1 VRYRRRKV
9 DANQAEIVAALR
21 QIGCSV
27 LDLSAVGGG
36 CPDLLVGRLGA
47 SGRGNLL
54 VEIKSPKRQK
64 PGTRSD
70 AAKTLERQE
79 QFRAEWNGP
88 VTVVETVQQA
98 IAAALSI

>member
-1 VRYRRRKV
+1 MRYYRRRL
-9 DANQAEIVAALR
+9 DANQKEIVSALR
-21 QIGCSV
+21 KIGCSV

-54 VEIKSPKRQK
+54 VEVKNPKHKR
-64 PGTRSD
+64 RSGSTNQTTG
-70 AAKTLERQE
+70 AKQE

-88 VTVVETVQQA
+88 AVVVETVEQA

>member
-1 VRYRRRKV
+1 V
-9 DANQAEIVAALR
+9 DANQAEIVKALR
-21 QIGCSV
+21 QLGCSV

-54 VEIKSPKRQK
+54 VEIKNPKLKNTGGEAMRK
-64 PGTRSD
+64 TR
-70 AAKTLERQE
+70 AKQE

-88 VTVVETVQQA
+88 TVVVETVEHA